1 MALEPAIT
9 LSQAK
14 AKLPPK
20 KAFAGSDLMSEDKL
34 VELRIQAQKS
44 AAERNEK
51 KQRLFDEVDAFT
63 AEIVARFGYEVY
75 QKWNQGEIEQVKIE
89 KWIYAE
95 RARDKASVLNLE
107 AIIMAMVGSCIKREP
122 KQPKPKGPG
131 IANKIYQQETKIAKG
146 EM

>member
-1 MALEPAIT
+1 MAQKPAIT

-20 KAFAGSDLMSEDKL
+20 KDVQASDLIDPDRLAKL
-34 VELRIQAQKS
+34 RLKAQES
-44 AAERNEK
+44 AARRK
-51 KQRLFDEVDAFT
+51 KRLFDEVDAFT

-75 QKWNQGEIEQVKIE
+75 QRWNQGEIEQEQIE

-95 RARDKASVLNLE
+95 RARDKANVLNLE

-131 IANKIYQQETKIAKG
+131 IANKIYQQESKIAKG
-146 EM
+146 EI